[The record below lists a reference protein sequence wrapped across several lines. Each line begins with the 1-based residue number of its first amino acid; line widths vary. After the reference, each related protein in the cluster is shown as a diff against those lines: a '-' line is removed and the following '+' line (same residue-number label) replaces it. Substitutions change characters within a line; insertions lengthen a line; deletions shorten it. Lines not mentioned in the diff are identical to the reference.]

1 MIWEK
6 KANREIKTT
15 FSPKNNWKTIPVKRP
30 HHFIETQVYLSGCVS
45 FSVISLVLN
54 FRRGS
59 PEDTQFVNILRI

>member
-45 FSVISLVLN
+45 FSVI
-54 FRRGS
+54 R
-59 PEDTQFVNILRI
+59 